1 MANAPSKKL
10 PESEVPP
17 TRNKS
22 WRPGQKG
29 QGGEGMSKGYGGSAG
44 KGTGPSGPDID
55 QPAPSRKNSE
65 ETRESASADWSGMP
79 SSCLPSPERIEQV
92 LR

>member
-1 MANAPSKKL
+1 MATRRKEVDPRL
-10 PESEVPP
+10 VPP

-22 WRPGQKG
+22 WQPGQKG

-44 KGTGPSGPDID
+44 AGTGPAGPETGNGGEK
-55 QPAPSRKNSE
+55 PPKRRTRPSEAPSVS
-65 ETRESASADWSGMP
+65 
-79 SSCLPSPERIEQV
+79 LPSPETIARV

>member
-1 MANAPSKKL
+1 MAKTIPSG
-10 PESEVPP
+10 VPP

-44 KGTGPSGPDID
+44 PGTGPSGPDAD
-55 QPAPSRKNSE
+55 QETETQPDEKANRGRGNKRTAEKASPS
-65 ETRESASADWSGMP
+65 
-79 SSCLPSPERIEQV
+79 LPSQERIAKV

>member
-1 MANAPSKKL
+1 MKK
-10 PESEVPP
+10 STRTSGIPP
-17 TRNKS
+17 TANKS

-44 KGTGPSGPDID
+44 EGTGPSGPDTD
-55 QPAPSRKNSE
+55 QQVHEKSPRGRTNKRQKEA
-65 ETRESASADWSGMP
+65 
-79 SSCLPSPERIEQV
+79 SSCLPSRERIERV

>member
-1 MANAPSKKL
+1 MAKTIPSG
-10 PESEVPP
+10 VPP

-44 KGTGPSGPDID
+44 PGTGPSGPDAD
-55 QPAPSRKNSE
+55 QAP
-65 ETRESASADWSGMP
+65 ETRPNGKARRRRGDTRTASDG
-79 SSCLPSPERIEQV
+79 
-92 LR
+92 

>member
-1 MANAPSKKL
+1 MPRYAAQPNPRSIAH
-10 PESEVPP
+10 

-29 QGGEGMSKGYGGSAG
+29 QGGEGMSKGYGGSG
-44 KGTGPSGPDID
+44 GDGTGPSGPETGKTPPRDRSNRD
-55 QPAPSRKNSE
+55 EDSRSQQ
-65 ETRESASADWSGMP
+65 ASD
-79 SSCLPSPERIEQV
+79 CLPSRERIEQV

>member
-1 MANAPSKKL
+1 MTKDTPA
-10 PESEVPP
+10 E
-17 TRNKS
+17 NKS

-44 KGTGPSGPDID
+44 KGTGPSGPDSD
-55 QPAPSRKNSE
+55 KPDAKRKKKNSPRQ
-65 ETRESASADWSGMP
+65 TASQ
-79 SSCLPSPERIEQV
+79 CLPTPEKIAEV

>member
-1 MANAPSKKL
+1 MKKKTSVQSV
-10 PESEVPP
+10 PE

-44 KGTGPSGPDID
+44 PGTGPSGPDTD
-55 QPAPSRKNSE
+55 QPRLPTNDNEEDPERKRRAEKPS
-65 ETRESASADWSGMP
+65 P
-79 SSCLPSPERIEQV
+79 CLPSRERIAKV